1 MTDQEKE
8 AEIRALEILL
18 NQTDYMSLKHSE
30 GAMTDEEF
38 AEIKEL
44 RQSWRVRINE
54 LQEELSIV
62 SALNYSSQN

>member
-1 MTDQEKE
+1 MTEIEQEKE
-8 AEIRALEILL
+8 AEINALEILL
-18 NQTDYMSLKHSE
+18 AQTDYMSLKHSE

-44 RQSWRVRINE
+44 RQSWRIRINK

-62 SALNYSSQN
+62 TAMNYS

>member
-1 MTDQEKE
+1 MTEIEQEKE
-8 AEIRALEILL
+8 AEINALEILL
-18 NQTDYMSLKHSE
+18 AQTDYMSLKHSE

-44 RQSWRVRINE
+44 RQSWRMRINK

-62 SALNYSSQN
+62 TVMNYS

>member
-1 MTDQEKE
+1 MTEIEQEKE
-8 AEIRALEILL
+8 AEINALEILL
-18 NQTDYMSLKHSE
+18 TQTDYMSLKHSE

-44 RQSWRVRINE
+44 RQSWRIRINK

-62 SALNYSSQN
+62 TAMNYS